1 MCPKNDYIYRNDIID
16 AMSFYDILTI
26 VIFLGLPV
34 VSAVISAKEK
44 KNKSKKP
51 LQGGQ
56 EHGED
61 IKDIFKSILAE
72 MNGETTAQQDEDPE
86 EAPSRP
92 WQEPVVEDDEKPSMP
107 WEEPV
112 VDDEPSPGTVTE
124 TPSWTEPVMDA
135 PARPKPWS
143 EPVVIDPKPAPAAVQ
158 APVVVA
164 PVAAAP
170 VAENSGMRVRETAP
184 RRPEGLRPVSR
195 KVEEV
200 SEKPV
205 MEKIDPKKLIIYDA
219 ILNPKFK
226 D

>member
-1 MCPKNDYIYRNDIID
+1 MCRKNDYIYRNDIIG

-61 IKDIFKSILAE
+61 IKDIFKRILAE

-86 EAPSRP
+86 EEPSRP
-92 WQEPVVEDDEKPSMP
+92 WQEPVVEDDEEPSMT

-112 VDDEPSPGTVTE
+112 LE
-124 TPSWTEPVMDA
+124 TPSQTE
-135 PARPKPWS
+135 PWS

-158 APVVVA
+158 APA
-164 PVAAAP
+164 LAAAP

-184 RRPEGLRPVSR
+184 RRPEGLRPASR

>member
-1 MCPKNDYIYRNDIID
+1 MCPKNDYIYRNDIIG

-61 IKDIFKSILAE
+61 FKDIFKSILAE
-72 MNGETTAQQDEDPE
+72 MNGETPARQDEDPE
-86 EAPSRP
+86 EEPSRP
-92 WQEPVVEDDEKPSMP
+92 WQEPVVEDDEEPSMP

-112 VDDEPSPGTVTE
+112 VEDECPSGQTPDARPWKEPVLE
-124 TPSWTEPVMDA
+124 TP
-135 PARPKPWS
+135 
-143 EPVVIDPKPAPAAVQ
+143 

-184 RRPEGLRPVSR
+184 SRPEGLRPASR

>member
-61 IKDIFKSILAE
+61 IQDIFKSILAE
-72 MNGETTAQQDEDPE
+72 MNGGTTAQQDEDPE
-86 EAPSRP
+86 EEPSRP
-92 WQEPVVEDDEKPSMP
+92 WQEPVVEDDEESSMT

-112 VDDEPSPGTVTE
+112 LE
-124 TPSWTEPVMDA
+124 TPSQT
-135 PARPKPWS
+135 KPWS

-184 RRPEGLRPVSR
+184 SRPEGLRPASR

-205 MEKIDPKKLIIYDA
+205 MEKIDPKMLIIYDA

>member
-1 MCPKNDYIYRNDIID
+1 
-16 AMSFYDILTI
+16 MSFYDILTI

-61 IKDIFKSILAE
+61 FKDIFKSILAE
-72 MNGETTAQQDEDPE
+72 MNGETPAQQDEDPE
-86 EAPSRP
+86 EEPSRP
-92 WQEPVVEDDEKPSMP
+92 WQEPVVEDDEEPSMP
-107 WEEPV
+107 WEE
-112 VDDEPSPGTVTE
+112 
-124 TPSWTEPVMDA
+124 
-135 PARPKPWS
+135 
-143 EPVVIDPKPAPAAVQ
+143 
-158 APVVVA
+158 PVVVA

-184 RRPEGLRPVSR
+184 RRPEGLRPGSR

>member
-72 MNGETTAQQDEDPE
+72 MNGETTAPQDEKPE
-86 EAPSRP
+86 EEPSRP
-92 WQEPVVEDDEKPSMP
+92 WQEPVVEDDEEPSMT

-112 VDDEPSPGTVTE
+112 LE
-124 TPSWTEPVMDA
+124 TPSQT
-135 PARPKPWS
+135 KPWS
-143 EPVVIDPKPAPAAVQ
+143 EPVVIDPKPATAAVQ

-184 RRPEGLRPVSR
+184 SRPEGLRPASR

>member
-1 MCPKNDYIYRNDIID
+1 MCPKNDYIYRNDIIG

-72 MNGETTAQQDEDPE
+72 MNGETTAPQNEDPE
-86 EAPSRP
+86 EEPSRP
-92 WQEPVVEDDEKPSMP
+92 WQEPVLEDDEEPSMP

-112 VDDEPSPGTVTE
+112 LE
-124 TPSWTEPVMDA
+124 TPSQT
-135 PARPKPWS
+135 KLWS
-143 EPVVIDPKPAPAAVQ
+143 EPVDIDPKPVPEAVQ
-158 APVVVA
+158 APA
-164 PVAAAP
+164 LAAAAP
-170 VAENSGMRVRETAP
+170 VVENSGMRVRETET
-184 RRPEGLRPVSR
+184 RRPEGLRPASR

>member
-1 MCPKNDYIYRNDIID
+1 
-16 AMSFYDILTI
+16 MSFYDILTI

-72 MNGETTAQQDEDPE
+72 MNGETPAQQDENPE
-86 EAPSRP
+86 EEPSRP
-92 WQEPVVEDDEKPSMP
+92 WQEPVVEDDEEPSMP

-112 VDDEPSPGTVTE
+112 PEI
-124 TPSWTEPVMDA
+124 
-135 PARPKPWS
+135 PAQTKPWS

-170 VAENSGMRVRETAP
+170 VAENSGMRVRETVP
-184 RRPEGLRPVSR
+184 RRPEGLRPASR

>member
-1 MCPKNDYIYRNDIID
+1 MCPKNDYIYRNDIIGV
-16 AMSFYDILTI
+16 MSFYDILTI

-72 MNGETTAQQDEDPE
+72 MNGETTAPQDEKPE
-86 EAPSRP
+86 EEPSRP
-92 WQEPVVEDDEKPSMP
+92 WQEPVVEDDEEPSMP

-112 VDDEPSPGTVTE
+112 LE
-124 TPSWTEPVMDA
+124 TPSQT
-135 PARPKPWS
+135 KPWS

-164 PVAAAP
+164 PVASAP

-184 RRPEGLRPVSR
+184 RRPEGLRPASR

>member
-1 MCPKNDYIYRNDIID
+1 MK
-16 AMSFYDILTI
+16 ILR
-26 VIFLGLPV
+26 
-34 VSAVISAKEK
+34 
-44 KNKSKKP
+44 
-51 LQGGQ
+51 
-56 EHGED
+56 
-61 IKDIFKSILAE
+61 
-72 MNGETTAQQDEDPE
+72 E
-86 EAPSRP
+86 EPSRP
-92 WQEPVVEDDEKPSMP
+92 WQEPVVEDDEEPSMP

-112 VDDEPSPGTVTE
+112 VEDECPSGQTPDARPWKEPVLE
-124 TPSWTEPVMDA
+124 TP
-135 PARPKPWS
+135 
-143 EPVVIDPKPAPAAVQ
+143 

-170 VAENSGMRVRETAP
+170 VAENSGMRVRETET
-184 RRPEGLRPVSR
+184 RRPEGLRPASR

>member
-1 MCPKNDYIYRNDIID
+1 
-16 AMSFYDILTI
+16 MSFYDILTI

-72 MNGETTAQQDEDPE
+72 MNGETPARQDEDSE
-86 EAPSRP
+86 EKPSRP
-92 WQEPVVEDDEKPSMP
+92 WQEPVVEDDEEPSMP

-112 VDDEPSPGTVTE
+112 VDDEPSPGTVTG
-124 TPSWTEPVMDA
+124 TEPVMDA

-158 APVVVA
+158 APVVA

-184 RRPEGLRPVSR
+184 CRPEGLRPASR

>member
-1 MCPKNDYIYRNDIID
+1 MCPKNDYIYRNDIIGV
-16 AMSFYDILTI
+16 MSFYDILTI

-72 MNGETTAQQDEDPE
+72 MNGETTAPQDEKPE
-86 EAPSRP
+86 EEPSRP
-92 WQEPVVEDDEKPSMP
+92 WQEPVVEDDEEPSMP

-112 VDDEPSPGTVTE
+112 LE
-124 TPSWTEPVMDA
+124 TPSQT
-135 PARPKPWS
+135 KPWS

-184 RRPEGLRPVSR
+184 SRPEGLRPVSR

>member
-1 MCPKNDYIYRNDIID
+1 
-16 AMSFYDILTI
+16 MSFYDILTI

-44 KNKSKKP
+44 KNKSKKS

-72 MNGETTAQQDEDPE
+72 MNGETTASQDEKPE
-86 EAPSRP
+86 EEPSRP
-92 WQEPVVEDDEKPSMP
+92 WQEPVVEDDEEPSMP

-112 VDDEPSPGTVTE
+112 VEDECPSGQAPDARPWKEPVLE
-124 TPSWTEPVMDA
+124 TPAQT
-135 PARPKPWS
+135 RPWS
-143 EPVVIDPKPAPAAVQ
+143 EPVVIDPKPAPAAGP

-184 RRPEGLRPVSR
+184 SRPEGLRPVSR

>member
-1 MCPKNDYIYRNDIID
+1 MCPKNDYIYRNDIIGV
-16 AMSFYDILTI
+16 MSFYDILTI

-72 MNGETTAQQDEDPE
+72 MNGETTAPQDEKPE
-86 EAPSRP
+86 EEPSRP
-92 WQEPVVEDDEKPSMP
+92 WQEPVVEDDEEPSMP

-112 VDDEPSPGTVTE
+112 LE
-124 TPSWTEPVMDA
+124 TPSQTE
-135 PARPKPWS
+135 PWS

-158 APVVVA
+158 APA
-164 PVAAAP
+164 LAAAP
-170 VAENSGMRVRETAP
+170 VAENSGMRVRETET
-184 RRPEGLRPVSR
+184 RRPEGLRPASR

>member
-1 MCPKNDYIYRNDIID
+1 
-16 AMSFYDILTI
+16 MSFYDILTI

-72 MNGETTAQQDEDPE
+72 MNGETTAQHDEDPE
-86 EAPSRP
+86 EEPSRP
-92 WQEPVVEDDEKPSMP
+92 WQEPVVEDDEEPSMP
-107 WEEPV
+107 WEEPAL
-112 VDDEPSPGTVTE
+112 E
-124 TPSWTEPVMDA
+124 TPSQT
-135 PARPKPWS
+135 KPWS

-184 RRPEGLRPVSR
+184 SRPEGLRPVSR

>member
-72 MNGETTAQQDEDPE
+72 MNGETTAPQDEKPE
-86 EAPSRP
+86 EEPSRP
-92 WQEPVVEDDEKPSMP
+92 WQEPVVEDDEEPSMP

-112 VDDEPSPGTVTE
+112 LE
-124 TPSWTEPVMDA
+124 TPSQTE
-135 PARPKPWS
+135 PWS

-158 APVVVA
+158 APA
-164 PVAAAP
+164 LAAAP
-170 VAENSGMRVRETAP
+170 VAENSGMRVRETET
-184 RRPEGLRPVSR
+184 RRPEGLRPASR

>member
-1 MCPKNDYIYRNDIID
+1 
-16 AMSFYDILTI
+16 MSFYDILTI

-72 MNGETTAQQDEDPE
+72 MNGETTAPQDEKPE
-86 EAPSRP
+86 EEPSRP
-92 WQEPVVEDDEKPSMP
+92 WQEPVVEDDEEPSMP

-112 VDDEPSPGTVTE
+112 V
-124 TPSWTEPVMDA
+124 
-135 PARPKPWS
+135 
-143 EPVVIDPKPAPAAVQ
+143 
-158 APVVVA
+158 A
-164 PVAAAP
+164 PVAAVP
-170 VAENSGMRVRETAP
+170 VTENSGMRVRETAP

>member
-72 MNGETTAQQDEDPE
+72 KNGETTAPQDEDSE
-86 EAPSRP
+86 EEPSRP
-92 WQEPVVEDDEKPSMP
+92 WQEPVVEDDEEPSMP

-112 VDDEPSPGTVTE
+112 LE
-124 TPSWTEPVMDA
+124 TPSQ
-135 PARPKPWS
+135 PKPWS

-158 APVVVA
+158 SPVVVA

>member
-1 MCPKNDYIYRNDIID
+1 
-16 AMSFYDILTI
+16 MSFYDILTI

-72 MNGETTAQQDEDPE
+72 MNGETTAPKDVRSE
-86 EAPSRP
+86 EEPSRP
-92 WQEPVVEDDEKPSMP
+92 WQEPVVEDDEEPSMP

-112 VDDEPSPGTVTE
+112 VEDECPSGQAPDARPWKEPVPE
-124 TPSWTEPVMDA
+124 TPAQP
-135 PARPKPWS
+135 RPWS

-158 APVVVA
+158 APVV
-164 PVAAAP
+164 AAP

-184 RRPEGLRPVSR
+184 SRPEGLRPVSR

>member
-72 MNGETTAQQDEDPE
+72 MNGETTAPQDEKPE
-86 EAPSRP
+86 EEPSRP
-92 WQEPVVEDDEKPSMP
+92 WQEPVVEDDEEPSMP

-112 VDDEPSPGTVTE
+112 VEDECPSGQTPDARPWKEPVLE
-124 TPSWTEPVMDA
+124 TP
-135 PARPKPWS
+135 
-143 EPVVIDPKPAPAAVQ
+143 

-170 VAENSGMRVRETAP
+170 VAENSGMRVRETET
-184 RRPEGLRPVSR
+184 RRPEGLRPASR
-195 KVEEV
+195 KVEGV

>member
-16 AMSFYDILTI
+16 VMSFYDILTI

-72 MNGETTAQQDEDPE
+72 MNGETTAQHEKPE
-86 EAPSRP
+86 EEPSRP
-92 WQEPVVEDDEKPSMP
+92 WQEPVVEDDEEPSKP
-107 WEEPV
+107 WKEPV
-112 VDDEPSPGTVTE
+112 PEI
-124 TPSWTEPVMDA
+124 
-135 PARPKPWS
+135 PAQTKPWS

-164 PVAAAP
+164 PVA
-170 VAENSGMRVRETAP
+170 ENSGMRVSETAP

-205 MEKIDPKKLIIYDA
+205 MEKIDPEKLIIYDA

>member
-1 MCPKNDYIYRNDIID
+1 
-16 AMSFYDILTI
+16 MSFYDILTI

-72 MNGETTAQQDEDPE
+72 MNGETTAPQDEKPE
-86 EAPSRP
+86 EEPSRP

-112 VDDEPSPGTVTE
+112 LE
-124 TPSWTEPVMDA
+124 TPSQT
-135 PARPKPWS
+135 KPWS

-158 APVVVA
+158 APA
-164 PVAAAP
+164 LAAAP
-170 VAENSGMRVRETAP
+170 VAENSGMRVRETET
-184 RRPEGLRPVSR
+184 RRPEGLRPASR

>member
-1 MCPKNDYIYRNDIID
+1 MCRKNDYIYRNDIIG

-86 EAPSRP
+86 EEPSRP
-92 WQEPVVEDDEKPSMP
+92 WQEPVVEDDEEPSMT

-112 VDDEPSPGTVTE
+112 PEI
-124 TPSWTEPVMDA
+124 
-135 PARPKPWS
+135 PAQTKPWS

-158 APVVVA
+158 APA
-164 PVAAAP
+164 LAAAAP
-170 VAENSGMRVRETAP
+170 VAENSGMRVRETET
-184 RRPEGLRPVSR
+184 RRPEGLRPASR
-195 KVEEV
+195 MVEEV

>member
-86 EAPSRP
+86 EEPSRP
-92 WQEPVVEDDEKPSMP
+92 WQEPVVEDDEESSMT

-112 VDDEPSPGTVTE
+112 LE
-124 TPSWTEPVMDA
+124 TPSQT
-135 PARPKPWS
+135 KPWS

-184 RRPEGLRPVSR
+184 RRPEGLRPASR

>member
-1 MCPKNDYIYRNDIID
+1 MCPKNDYIYRNDIIG

-86 EAPSRP
+86 EEPSRP
-92 WQEPVVEDDEKPSMP
+92 WQEPVVEDDEEPSMTS
-107 WEEPV
+107 EEPV
-112 VDDEPSPGTVTE
+112 LE
-124 TPSWTEPVMDA
+124 TPSQT
-135 PARPKPWS
+135 KPWS

-158 APVVVA
+158 APA
-164 PVAAAP
+164 LAAAP
-170 VAENSGMRVRETAP
+170 VAENSGMRVRETET
-184 RRPEGLRPVSR
+184 RRPEGLRPASR

>member
-1 MCPKNDYIYRNDIID
+1 MCPKNDYIYRNDIIGV
-16 AMSFYDILTI
+16 MSFYDILTI

-72 MNGETTAQQDEDPE
+72 MNGETTAPQYEKPE
-86 EAPSRP
+86 EEPSRP
-92 WQEPVVEDDEKPSMP
+92 WQEPVVEDDEESSMP

-112 VDDEPSPGTVTE
+112 PEIPAQTE
-124 TPSWTEPVMDA
+124 
-135 PARPKPWS
+135 PWS

-170 VAENSGMRVRETAP
+170 VAEHSGMRVRETAP
-184 RRPEGLRPVSR
+184 SRPEGLRPASR

>member
-1 MCPKNDYIYRNDIID
+1 
-16 AMSFYDILTI
+16 MSFYDILTI

-72 MNGETTAQQDEDPE
+72 MNGETTAPQDEKPE
-86 EAPSRP
+86 EEPSRP
-92 WQEPVVEDDEKPSMP
+92 WQEPVVEDDEEPSM
-107 WEEPV
+107 
-112 VDDEPSPGTVTE
+112 
-124 TPSWTEPVMDA
+124 
-135 PARPKPWS
+135 PWS

-164 PVAAAP
+164 PVASAP
-170 VAENSGMRVRETAP
+170 VAENSGMRVRETET
-184 RRPEGLRPVSR
+184 RRPEGLRPASR
-195 KVEEV
+195 KVEGV

>member
-51 LQGGQ
+51 LQGGP

-72 MNGETTAQQDEDPE
+72 MNGGTTAQQDEDPE
-86 EAPSRP
+86 EEPSRP
-92 WQEPVVEDDEKPSMP
+92 WQEPVVEDDEEPSMP

-112 VDDEPSPGTVTE
+112 LE
-124 TPSWTEPVMDA
+124 TPSQT
-135 PARPKPWS
+135 KPWS

-184 RRPEGLRPVSR
+184 SRPEGLRPASR

>member
-1 MCPKNDYIYRNDIID
+1 MCPKNDYIYRNDIIGV
-16 AMSFYDILTI
+16 MSFYDILTI

-72 MNGETTAQQDEDPE
+72 MNGETTAPQDEKPE
-86 EAPSRP
+86 EEPSRP
-92 WQEPVVEDDEKPSMP
+92 WQEPVVEDDEEPSMP

-112 VDDEPSPGTVTE
+112 LE
-124 TPSWTEPVMDA
+124 TPSQT
-135 PARPKPWS
+135 KPWS

-184 RRPEGLRPVSR
+184 RRPEGLRPASR

>member
-1 MCPKNDYIYRNDIID
+1 MCPKNDYIYRNDIIGV
-16 AMSFYDILTI
+16 MSFYDILTI

-72 MNGETTAQQDEDPE
+72 MNGETTAPQDEKPE
-86 EAPSRP
+86 EEPSRP
-92 WQEPVVEDDEKPSMP
+92 WQEPVVEDDEEPSMP

-112 VDDEPSPGTVTE
+112 LE
-124 TPSWTEPVMDA
+124 TPAQT
-135 PARPKPWS
+135 KPWS
-143 EPVVIDPKPAPAAVQ
+143 EPVVIDPKPAPASVQ

-164 PVAAAP
+164 PVAAVP

-184 RRPEGLRPVSR
+184 RRPEGLRPASR

>member
-26 VIFLGLPV
+26 VIYLGLPV

-72 MNGETTAQQDEDPE
+72 MNGETTAPQDEKPE
-86 EAPSRP
+86 EEPSRP
-92 WQEPVVEDDEKPSMP
+92 WQEPVVEDDEEPSMP

-112 VDDEPSPGTVTE
+112 LE
-124 TPSWTEPVMDA
+124 TPSQTE
-135 PARPKPWS
+135 PWS

-158 APVVVA
+158 APA
-164 PVAAAP
+164 LAAAP
-170 VAENSGMRVRETAP
+170 VAENSGMRVRETET
-184 RRPEGLRPVSR
+184 RRPEGLRPASR

>member
-72 MNGETTAQQDEDPE
+72 MNGETTAPQDEKPE
-86 EAPSRP
+86 EEPSRP
-92 WQEPVVEDDEKPSMP
+92 WQEPVVDDDEPSMT

-112 VDDEPSPGTVTE
+112 LE
-124 TPSWTEPVMDA
+124 TPAQT
-135 PARPKPWS
+135 KPWS

-184 RRPEGLRPVSR
+184 SRPEGLRPASR

>member
-1 MCPKNDYIYRNDIID
+1 
-16 AMSFYDILTI
+16 MSFYDILTI

-72 MNGETTAQQDEDPE
+72 MNGETPAQQDENPE
-86 EAPSRP
+86 EEPSRP
-92 WQEPVVEDDEKPSMP
+92 WQEPVVEDDEEPSMP

-112 VDDEPSPGTVTE
+112 LE
-124 TPSWTEPVMDA
+124 TPAQT
-135 PARPKPWS
+135 RPWS
-143 EPVVIDPKPAPAAVQ
+143 EPVVIDNKPAPAAVQ

-170 VAENSGMRVRETAP
+170 VAVNSGMRVRETAP
-184 RRPEGLRPVSR
+184 RRPEGLRPASR

>member
-72 MNGETTAQQDEDPE
+72 MNGETTAPQDEKPE
-86 EAPSRP
+86 EEPSRP
-92 WQEPVVEDDEKPSMP
+92 WQEPVVEDDEEPSMP

-112 VDDEPSPGTVTE
+112 PE
-124 TPSWTEPVMDA
+124 TPSQT
-135 PARPKPWS
+135 KPWS

-158 APVVVA
+158 APA
-164 PVAAAP
+164 LAAAP
-170 VAENSGMRVRETAP
+170 VAENSGMRVRETAT
-184 RRPEGLRPVSR
+184 RRPEGLRPASR

>member
-72 MNGETTAQQDEDPE
+72 MNGETTAPQDEKPE
-86 EAPSRP
+86 EEPSRP
-92 WQEPVVEDDEKPSMP
+92 WQEPVVEDDEEPSMP
-107 WEEPV
+107 WE
-112 VDDEPSPGTVTE
+112 
-124 TPSWTEPVMDA
+124 
-135 PARPKPWS
+135 

-184 RRPEGLRPVSR
+184 RRPEGLRPASR

>member
-1 MCPKNDYIYRNDIID
+1 
-16 AMSFYDILTI
+16 MSFYDILTI

-72 MNGETTAQQDEDPE
+72 MNGETPARQDEDPE
-86 EAPSRP
+86 EDPSRP
-92 WQEPVVEDDEKPSMP
+92 WQEPVVEDDDEPSMP
-107 WEEPV
+107 WEKPVVEDECPSGQASDARPWKEPV
-112 VDDEPSPGTVTE
+112 LE
-124 TPSWTEPVMDA
+124 TPAQT
-135 PARPKPWS
+135 KPWS

-170 VAENSGMRVRETAP
+170 VAENSGMRVRETATS
-184 RRPEGLRPVSR
+184 RPEGLRPVSR

>member
-56 EHGED
+56 EHEED

-86 EAPSRP
+86 EEPSRP
-92 WQEPVVEDDEKPSMP
+92 WQEPVVEDDEEPSMP

-112 VDDEPSPGTVTE
+112 PE
-124 TPSWTEPVMDA
+124 TPSQT
-135 PARPKPWS
+135 KPWS
-143 EPVVIDPKPAPAAVQ
+143 EPVDIDPKPVPEAVQ
-158 APVVVA
+158 TPALV
-164 PVAAAP
+164 AAP
-170 VAENSGMRVRETAP
+170 VAENSGMRVRETET
-184 RRPEGLRPVSR
+184 RRPEGLRPASR

>member
-72 MNGETTAQQDEDPE
+72 MNGETTAPQDEKPE
-86 EAPSRP
+86 EEPSRP
-92 WQEPVVEDDEKPSMP
+92 WQEPVVEDDEEPSMP

-112 VDDEPSPGTVTE
+112 PE
-124 TPSWTEPVMDA
+124 TPSQT
-135 PARPKPWS
+135 KPWS

-158 APVVVA
+158 APA
-164 PVAAAP
+164 LAAAP

-184 RRPEGLRPVSR
+184 RRPEGLRPASR

>member
-1 MCPKNDYIYRNDIID
+1 MCRKNDYIYRNDIID

-72 MNGETTAQQDEDPE
+72 MNGETTAPQYEKPE
-86 EAPSRP
+86 EEPSRP
-92 WQEPVVEDDEKPSMP
+92 WQEPVVEDDEEPSMP

-112 VDDEPSPGTVTE
+112 PEI
-124 TPSWTEPVMDA
+124 
-135 PARPKPWS
+135 PAQTKPWS

-184 RRPEGLRPVSR
+184 RRPEGLRPASR

>member
-1 MCPKNDYIYRNDIID
+1 
-16 AMSFYDILTI
+16 MSFYDILTI

-44 KNKSKKP
+44 KNKSKNP

-56 EHGED
+56 EHEED

-72 MNGETTAQQDEDPE
+72 MNGGTTAQQDEKPE
-86 EAPSRP
+86 EEPSRP
-92 WQEPVVEDDEKPSMP
+92 WQEPVVEDDEKPSRP

-112 VDDEPSPGTVTE
+112 LE
-124 TPSWTEPVMDA
+124 TPSQT
-135 PARPKPWS
+135 KPWS
-143 EPVVIDPKPAPAAVQ
+143 EPIVIDPEPAPAAVQ
-158 APVVVA
+158 TPALV
-164 PVAAAP
+164 AAP
-170 VAENSGMRVRETAP
+170 VAENSGMRVRETET
-184 RRPEGLRPVSR
+184 RRPEGLRPASR

>member
-1 MCPKNDYIYRNDIID
+1 
-16 AMSFYDILTI
+16 MSFYDILTI

-72 MNGETTAQQDEDPE
+72 MNGETTAQQNEDPE
-86 EAPSRP
+86 EEPSRP
-92 WQEPVVEDDEKPSMP
+92 WQEPVVEDDEESSMT

-112 VDDEPSPGTVTE
+112 LE
-124 TPSWTEPVMDA
+124 TPSQT
-135 PARPKPWS
+135 KPWS

-158 APVVVA
+158 APFVVA
-164 PVAAAP
+164 PVTAAP

-184 RRPEGLRPVSR
+184 RRPEGLRPASR